1 MGGVERAGVSG
12 SSGGRLRATSYG
24 WSPLLAL
31 AATLTLGAG
40 ETGSLSQAADGIQRT
55 FHVSNSTVALL
66 PLVGNLI
73 VLVGAPPYGFLA
85 DRRRRTMV
93 LAASMVLWT
102 AFMGL
107 NGLAWSFAAL
117 LAFRLGVGFAEASGS
132 ASISLIG
139 DYWPVSQRAMRM
151 GWYSAGGIVGA
162 LIGFIGGGVAVSV
175 GGWRWAFWFWMPLGI
190 VTGLYLAAQPE
201 PPRGHQD
208 ADLEADRQAAHAA
221 RAGGPD
227 GAATSLFGSDGV
239 DLTLAA
245 RLPEPRRVGTLDYRT
260 AGVREVVR
268 ELMRIPSMWW
278 ALLSLTVA
286 QCLANA
292 LSFWAIPFFKRVDH
306 LPAVKAGAFAGILL
320 PTAIVGVLAGGAV
333 SDRLFRRGIVNARV
347 YVVVAASVVSAVALP
362 LGFATHNLLISGL
375 FLTIGGC
382 SITLPLA
389 PSEALF
395 NDVVVADLRGRAAS
409 LRSMVRAASSAGS
422 LIVGV
427 LADHLGG
434 SAAGHAAGLQRAM
447 VLFAPVCG
455 LAGVLFI
462 FARRHYAHDVA
473 FVCAESARVD
483 ALRAASVTAVP
494 ESVPAGAV
502 ASGAGPSGA
511 GPSGAGQAEELLA
524 EVVAGESAPP
534 RVPGRLRRS
543 GSTVGRI
550 ASAPTGR
557 SGKEGV
563 PGA

>member
-1 MGGVERAGVSG
+1 M
-12 SSGGRLRATSYG
+12 SGGDRQTGAQRLRAASYG
-24 WSPLLAL
+24 WGPLLAL
-31 AATLTLGAG
+31 AATMTLGAG

-73 VLVGAPPYGFLA
+73 VLVGAPPFGILA
-85 DRRRRTMV
+85 DRRRRTIV
-93 LAASMVLWT
+93 LAGSMVLWT

-117 LAFRLGVGFAEASGS
+117 LAFRLGVGFAEASNS

-139 DYWPVSQRAMRM
+139 DYWPVGQRAMRM

-175 GGWRWAFWFWMPLGI
+175 GGWRWAFWFWMPLGV
-190 VTGLYLAAQPE
+190 VTGLFLALQPE
-201 PPRGHQD
+201 PARGEQD
-208 ADLEADRQAAHAA
+208 ADLEADRQAAHSAA
-221 RAGGPD
+221 SGPD
-227 GAATSLFGSDGV
+227 PAAALLASERA
-239 DLTLAA
+239 DLTLAG
-245 RLPEPRRVGTLDYRT
+245 RLPEPRRVGTLDYQNASIRQ
-260 AGVREVVR
+260 VMQ
-268 ELMRIPSMWW
+268 ELFRIPSMWW

-286 QCLANA
+286 QMLANA

-306 LPAVKAGAFAGILL
+306 LPAVKAGLFSGILL
-320 PTAIVGVLAGGAV
+320 PTAIIGVLAGGAV
-333 SDRLFRRGIVNARV
+333 SDRLFRRGVVNARV
-347 YVVVAASVVSAVALP
+347 YVVVAASLVSVVSLP
-362 LGFATHNLLISGL
+362 LGFATHSLIISGL
-375 FLTIGGC
+375 FLAVGGC

-409 LRSMVRAASSAGS
+409 VRSMVRAASASGS

-455 LAGVLFI
+455 MAGVLFI

-473 FVCAESARVD
+473 FVCAESARMD
-483 ALRAASVTAVP
+483 ALRTIAVP
-494 ESVPAGAV
+494 AMRVEAVPAGA
-502 ASGAGPSGA
+502 AP
-511 GPSGAGQAEELLA
+511 AEELLA
-524 EVVAGESAPP
+524 EVVAGEGAPQ
-534 RVPGRLRRS
+534 RVPNRLRRG

-557 SGKEGV
+557 AGKEGV

>member
-1 MGGVERAGVSG
+1 MSG
-12 SSGGRLRATSYG
+12 PGASKLGRMSGGTTTGAQRLRATSYG
-24 WSPLLAL
+24 WAPLLAL
-31 AATLTLGAG
+31 AASMTLAAG

-85 DRRRRTMV
+85 DRRRRTIV

-107 NGLAWSFAAL
+107 NGLAWSFGAL
-117 LAFRLGVGFAEASGS
+117 LAFRLGVGFAEASNS

-139 DYWPVSQRAMRM
+139 DYWPVHQRAMRM

-190 VTGLYLAAQPE
+190 VTGLYLAVQPE
-201 PPRGHQD
+201 PARGRQD
-208 ADLEADRQAAHAA
+208 ADLEADRLAAQASRADAA
-221 RAGGPD
+221 ASAPGGE
-227 GAATSLFGSDGV
+227 AA
-239 DLTLAA
+239 DLTLAGQ
-245 RLPEPRRVGTLDYRT
+245 LPEPRRVGTLDYKN
-260 AGVREVVR
+260 AGVREVMR
-268 ELMRIPSMWW
+268 ELFRIPSMWW

-320 PTAIVGVLAGGAV
+320 PTAIIGVLAGGAI
-333 SDRLFRRGIVNARV
+333 SDRLFRRGVVNARV
-347 YVVVAASVVSAVALP
+347 YVVVAASVVSAVSLP
-362 LGFATHNLLISGL
+362 LGFATHNLIISGV
-375 FLTIGGC
+375 FLAVGGC

-389 PSEALF
+389 PSEALL

-409 LRSMVRAASSAGS
+409 VRSMVRAASSAGS

-427 LADHLGG
+427 MADHLGG

-455 LAGVLFI
+455 AFGVLFI

-473 FVCAESARVD
+473 FVCAESARLD
-483 ALRAASVTAVP
+483 AQRTVSPPDEMAPVGVVP
-494 ESVPAGAV
+494 GGVAPAEEVLAEAV
-502 ASGAGPSGA
+502 A
-511 GPSGAGQAEELLA
+511 AEA
-524 EVVAGESAPP
+524 RRG
-534 RVPGRLRRS
+534 RVPNGVRRS
-543 GSTVGRI
+543 ASTVGGI
-550 ASAPTGR
+550 ASAPVGGA
-557 SGKEGV
+557 GKEGV